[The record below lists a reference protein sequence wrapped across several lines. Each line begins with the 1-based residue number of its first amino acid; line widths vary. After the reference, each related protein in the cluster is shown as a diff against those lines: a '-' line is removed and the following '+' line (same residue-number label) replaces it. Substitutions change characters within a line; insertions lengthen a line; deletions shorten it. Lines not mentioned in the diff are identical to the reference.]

1 MKRRETSRSVE
12 KRPRREP
19 SSPGGLLV
27 RRQTWFRGRSP
38 LSWGGVR
45 IILRDARAQNGR
57 LSTVFP
63 RKEGP
68 RLAVAHGDA
77 RALAARRR
85 AASRLTSRFR
95 RGRASV
101 PLHHPALPSLR
112 TPRARFRRSRIQTRR
127 APAMPSAVDFDRAA
141 LDGADPAVRALVEEA
156 RAAKALAKRRREKL
170 LESERV
176 VAAQRAE
183 AVKSAATIA
192 ALEKATRALLPG
204 VATRR
209 SVSTRAPI
217 DAARTTDAP
226 RDEDETAPP
235 LTPPP
240 PPRSTA
246 LAEFARAS
254 RARRDASPPSRPPR
268 RTRGDASRCA
278 PPRATPTDAN
288 TRAKPRR

>member
-1 MKRRETSRSVE
+1 
-12 KRPRREP
+12 
-19 SSPGGLLV
+19 
-27 RRQTWFRGRSP
+27 
-38 LSWGGVR
+38 
-45 IILRDARAQNGR
+45 
-57 LSTVFP
+57 
-63 RKEGP
+63 
-68 RLAVAHGDA
+68 
-77 RALAARRR
+77 
-85 AASRLTSRFR
+85 
-95 RGRASV
+95 
-101 PLHHPALPSLR
+101 
-112 TPRARFRRSRIQTRR
+112 
-127 APAMPSAVDFDRAA
+127 MPSAVDFDRAA

-183 AVKSAATIA
+183 AVKSAATIEK
-192 ALEKATRALLPG
+192 LKKATRALLPG

-246 LAEFARAS
+246 LAEFARVS
-254 RARRDASPPSRPPR
+254 RAARRFAAVEAAAEDARRRLEVCAAARDADRRKHARETAALRREIERANEETEEARRDAVALLSEAREAHLELSLIHI
-268 RTRGDASRCA
+268 
-278 PPRATPTDAN
+278 
-288 TRAKPRR
+288 